1 LTYTIL
7 IGTISLTAAPLGG
20 AFQFCRARLR
30 RNTHLTTYQTTTPD
44 DVKARMVRVWLTWGI
59 LPLAA
64 SIVLTLL
71 VNALMSNGPEM
82 TAMHLER
89 RFQFI
94 LAIGAGLFLIAFSLD
109 SNWTNAQKMAKK
121 IETAAGVNPA
131 DFAAPSAG
139 GRPKKR
145 SDEPTLESALA
156 PFANIV
162 IESIL
167 ASVQALALAG
177 AGIAACAILA
187 AAARLGLGY
196 SIMLLILAA
205 SYQLFV
211 LSRHTYYREVMQTA
225 LEGKLV
231 CLPDPKSAK

>member
-1 LTYTIL
+1 M
-7 IGTISLTAAPLGG
+7 
-20 AFQFCRARLR
+20 
-30 RNTHLTTYQTTTPD
+30 TTYRTTNPE

-71 VNALMSNGPEM
+71 VNALMSNGAEM

-121 IETAAGVNPA
+121 IETAAGLDTPG
-131 DFAAPSAG
+131 SAG
-139 GRPKKR
+139 KPKKR
-145 SDEPTLESALA
+145 PEGRTLELTLA

-187 AAARLGLGY
+187 AAARLGLSY

>member
-1 LTYTIL
+1 MATVSTNL
-7 IGTISLTAAPLGG
+7 
-20 AFQFCRARLR
+20 Q
-30 RNTHLTTYQTTTPD
+30 TTPD
-44 DVKARMVRVWLTWGI
+44 EVKRRMVHVWLTWGL

-71 VNALMSNGPEM
+71 VNALVSNGPEM

-94 LAIGAGLFLIAFSLD
+94 LALGAGLFLIAFSLD
-109 SNWTNAQKMAKK
+109 SNWTNAQKLAQK
-121 IETAAGVNPA
+121 IDSAAGL
-131 DFAAPSAG
+131 DAPGPG
-139 GRPKKR
+139 GKPRKRPEGR
-145 SDEPTLESALA
+145 SLELALT

-177 AGIAACAILA
+177 AGIAVCAILA

-225 LEGKLV
+225 LEGRLV
-231 CLPDPKSAK
+231 YVPDEKSGK

>member
-1 LTYTIL
+1 LAIY
-7 IGTISLTAAPLGG
+7 S
-20 AFQFCRARLR
+20 
-30 RNTHLTTYQTTTPD
+30 TTTPD
-44 DVKARMVRVWLTWGI
+44 EAKARMVRVWLTWGI

-64 SIVLTLL
+64 SIVITLL
-71 VNALMSNGPEM
+71 VNALMSGGAEM
-82 TAMHLER
+82 TAMHMER

-121 IETAAGVNPA
+121 IDAAAGL
-131 DFAAPSAG
+131 DAPGPG
-139 GRPKKR
+139 GKPKKR
-145 SDEPTLESALA
+145 PEGRTLELTLA

-162 IESIL
+162 IDSIL

-196 SIMLLILAA
+196 SVMLLILAA

-231 CLPDPKSAK
+231 CVPDEKSGK